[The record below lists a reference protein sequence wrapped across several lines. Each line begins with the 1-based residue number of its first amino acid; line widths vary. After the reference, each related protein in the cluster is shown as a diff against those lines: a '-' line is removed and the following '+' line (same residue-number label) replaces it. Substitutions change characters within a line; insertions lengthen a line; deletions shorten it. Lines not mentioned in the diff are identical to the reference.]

1 MKRYTI
7 TVNGKQYDVVVEEN
21 NSGVAPVAIAP
32 IATVP
37 VATIAPVATAPV
49 AAEVATPAPVAGPSG
64 NAGSISI
71 DAPMPGSIID
81 VKVNVGDS
89 VSASTVVAI
98 LEAMKMENDI
108 VAGVDGVVASVN
120 VSKGD
125 SISAGDVIVT
135 LQ

>member
-1 MKRYTI
+1 MKRYTV
-7 TVNGKQYDVVVEEN
+7 TVNGNQYDVVVEEN
-21 NSGVAPVAIAP
+21 NSGVAP
-32 IATVP
+32 IATIP
-37 VATIAPVATAPV
+37 VVTAPVATTAPV
-49 AAEVATPAPVAGPSG
+49 TTEVVAPAPVATGPSG
-64 NAGSISI
+64 SAGSISI

-81 VKVNVGDS
+81 VKVKVGDS

-125 SISAGDVIVT
+125 SINAGDVIVT